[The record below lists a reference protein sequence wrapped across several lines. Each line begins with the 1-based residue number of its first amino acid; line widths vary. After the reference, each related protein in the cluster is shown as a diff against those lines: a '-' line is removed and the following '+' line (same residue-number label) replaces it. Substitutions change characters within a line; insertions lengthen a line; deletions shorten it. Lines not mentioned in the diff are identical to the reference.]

1 MLILHMTKSLTSL
14 LVALFVS
21 VAANSAFAQSTWT
34 IDGSHSDVSF
44 NVSHLVVSEATGKF
58 KKFDGELKAKND
70 DFTDAEIAF
79 TIDAASINTEDEKR
93 DGHLRSADF
102 FDVAK
107 YPTITFKSKSFKK
120 VDGNKYKLVGDLT
133 MHGVTKT
140 VELDAVFKGTAKS
153 PWGQTVGAFKLSG
166 AVDRKDF
173 GLTWNKTLDNGGLLV
188 GEIVNITAN
197 IEVIKKS

>member
-1 MLILHMTKSLTSL
+1 MTKSFASFLI
-14 LVALFVS
+14 ALFVV

-58 KKFDGELKAKND
+58 KKFDGALKAKSD
-70 DFTDAEIAF
+70 DFSDAEITF

-93 DGHLRSADF
+93 DGHLKGADF

-120 VDGNKYKLVGDLT
+120 VDANKYKLVGDLT
-133 MHGVTKT
+133 MHGVTKS

-166 AVDRKDF
+166 AVNRIDF

-188 GEIVNITAN
+188 GETVNITAN
-197 IEVIKKS
+197 IEVVKKS